1 MIKFLIKLEYILV
14 QFYLLQMNSS
24 DYQEIASTDELFNQP
39 NTLSVGNYPVLT
51 TLQELPY
58 DRLSTW
64 KDFERLCLRLAQAQD
79 NTKINDT
86 QLYKKEGSKQEGID
100 IFKLYREDGTYD
112 VYQCKKYQK
121 ISKKNIIDAINE
133 VRNNSFCGKIRDF
146 YFCTNTD
153 LSTSDEIINELK
165 IELYSEGINL
175 NIWDSKRLN
184 IELKEFPQLVFEFFD
199 GGQEPNFVKAFCGHD
214 KVDMLHYNIKKKAY
228 LPVNNYIPRR
238 LSKQNYTQL
247 YKQDSVECSLV
258 QLFEK
263 KEKPLKIILLSIAGD
278 GKTSELKQLAH
289 HFSSNESPETL
300 YPILIRLRDYVHE
313 DLYELLTKYC
323 KEWEKINQQRLLI
336 IFDGYDEVKETVKDD
351 LRRRIGRLVETHPMI
366 NIVMSSRNNGI
377 SNFEQ
382 FEVYYLQ
389 KLSLYGEV
397 HQYIYQQLQ
406 YRTEEFMNLIRTN
419 KMNDLLVT
427 PFYLVKLTQLY
438 NESPNNFPDNKT
450 EIFNRIIDLINREE
464 ISSCRIS
471 KSDWEDIEIKQDF
484 LLSKL
489 ATVMLLMGKNIL
501 ESKEYREGFIN
512 DDRKIIEYSPLIS
525 KKESKIEFSHNL
537 FQEYLVAK
545 LLARQSFD
553 TIRKCISFEPDFIKV
568 KPKWTNTLSSLF
580 SLLPEDSD
588 IFKNLLDFIIESDHT
603 LLIRFELE
611 KISLELRYGIF
622 RKIIESP
629 ERDYLNYD
637 SGELIKFA
645 GIYENPEVIK
655 YLIKNISINNPKL
668 TRELIYL
675 LKFADPEEL
684 FGLEGEI
691 AKALKNVLSI
701 NTYDYEIHEDALRVF
716 YRLNLAN
723 KEFVEWLMD
732 IKPSFK
738 YKNVLS
744 IVFQVINQ
752 LGLVDEYISFY
763 LKCIP
768 ICNKELIK
776 NGVRRSTGVRLDF
789 YEGIHKVEL
798 GSSLHKI
805 LNYMIKNYNELERR
819 NKIFCEDDFK
829 GTFFEKFTVQLIIG
843 YYSDN
848 KLLDKMLKL
857 LEQILHKSYDN
868 MFFEKC
874 KPFFERTNTTENAFW
889 YFWEGVNKNDVKW
902 YVRNWFT
909 CWITKPIIDKWVVK
923 YKKGSFDDSD
933 VGQFKF
939 DLLALGKKELLEYLL
954 KEINLASNVFHEY
967 PVFKH
972 GNYEEYRK
980 QKEVNDLE
988 LLLNKTKF
996 KECIYIVL
1004 KDLKDEITLERIA
1017 HFKFE
1022 NNTIK
1027 CDLPYKYLEKY
1038 YRNNEKIDTNNIFNE
1053 IESDEDWTWYV
1064 INQLDRRLNIK
1075 EEELPL
1081 KHIEFIKEWCYS
1093 LLPSLNFNTVR
1104 FLENGQEY
1112 YRTPEYKFAY
1122 FFQKIDLVVPQ
1133 ETMLDMISF
1142 DKSGIQEIEYSDAKP
1157 KRVKSISDIVIEKVG
1172 NESIIKRR
1180 ILENLQNNV
1189 LVPGVLPNH
1198 FRICRKL
1205 KITEATPYLLQAIKK
1220 EILSDYTEKVA
1231 IEIYLELKGSIT
1243 DFAFKLSNFNVQ
1255 SYSDWFVLEKLSTHN
1270 KYLPKTNNILENCL
1284 TEELSEDNRFKVMN
1298 QLILNSHFLGLK
1310 ELRNYVKEKGDVF
1323 HEKKDWITSIAKIP
1337 FNNSFSILIELLHLA
1352 VANRKKKKEGFY
1364 RGDLDTLIFE
1374 IFKKYS
1380 LNNESYFNQIREMA
1394 NKYVEKGNDVFW
1406 SLNKKFREFEE
1417 DYYMNKIDIS
1427 TISQVNVFCD
1437 NIALRY
1443 DV

>member
-1 MIKFLIKLEYILV
+1 
-14 QFYLLQMNSS
+14 MNSS
-24 DYQEIASTDELFNQP
+24 KYQEITSTDELFNQP
-39 NTLSVGNYPVLT
+39 NTLTVGNYPVLT
-51 TLQELPY
+51 ALQELPY

-112 VYQCKKYQK
+112 VYQCKKYLK
-121 ISKKNIIDAINE
+121 ISKKNIKDAIDE
-133 VRNNSFCGKIRDF
+133 VKKNSFWGKIRNF
-146 YFCTNTD
+146 FICTNTD
-153 LSTSDEIINELK
+153 LSTYDDIINELK
-165 IELYSEGINL
+165 IELHSEGINL

-184 IELKEFPQLVFEFFD
+184 IELKAFHQLVFEFFD

-214 KVDMLHYNIKKKAY
+214 KLDKLHYNIKKKVY
-228 LPVNNYIPRR
+228 PPVPHYITRR
-238 LSKQNYTQL
+238 LTKLNDTQL
-247 YKQDSVECSLV
+247 YKQDSIEGSLI

-289 HFSSNESPETL
+289 HFSSDESPESL

-351 LRRRIGRLVETHPMI
+351 LRRRIGRLNETHPLI
-366 NIVMSSRNNGI
+366 NIVISSRNNGI

-389 KLSLYGEV
+389 KLSLYSEV

-427 PFYLVKLTQLY
+427 PFYLIKLTQLY

-464 ISSCRIS
+464 ISSGRIS

-489 ATVMLLMGKNIL
+489 ATMMLLMGKNIL

-553 TIRKCISFEPDFIKV
+553 TIKKCISFEPDFIKV

-588 IFKNLLDFIIESDHT
+588 VFKNLLDFIIKSDHT

-611 KISLELRYGIF
+611 KISLGLRYGIF
-622 RKIIESP
+622 KKIIESP

-645 GIYENPEVIK
+645 GIYENPEVVK
-655 YLIKNISINNPKL
+655 YLIENISINNPKL

-675 LKFADPEEL
+675 LKFADPDEL
-684 FGLEGEI
+684 FGLKEEI
-691 AKALKNVLSI
+691 AKALKNVLQI
-701 NTYDYEIHEDALRVF
+701 NTYDCEIHEDALRVF
-716 YRLNLAN
+716 YRLKLAN
-723 KEFVEWLMD
+723 KEFVEWLMNT
-732 IKPSFK
+732 KPSFK

-752 LGLVDEYISFY
+752 LDLVDKYISFY

-768 ICNKELIK
+768 ICNNELIK
-776 NGVRRSTGVRLDF
+776 NGVRRSTGIRLDF

-798 GSSLHKI
+798 VSSLHKI
-805 LNYMIKNYNELERR
+805 LIYMIKNHNELERR
-819 NKIFCEDDFK
+819 SKIFCDEDFK
-829 GTFFEKFTVQLIIG
+829 GTFFEKFTVQLIKG
-843 YYSDN
+843 YNSDSKILN
-848 KLLDKMLKL
+848 KVLKL
-857 LEQILHKSYDN
+857 LEQRLNKSYDN
-868 MFFEKC
+868 MFFAKC
-874 KPFFERTNTTENAFW
+874 KPFFERTNTTEKAFW
-889 YFWEGVNKNDVKW
+889 YFWEGANKNDVKW

-923 YKKGSFDDSD
+923 YKKGTFNDID

-939 DLLALGKKELLEYLL
+939 DLLALRENELLEYFLR
-954 KEINLASNVFHEY
+954 EINLHSNIFHEY

-972 GNYEEYRK
+972 DNYEDYRK
-980 QKEVNDLE
+980 QKELNDLE

-996 KECIYIVL
+996 KECIYSVL
-1004 KDLKDEITLERIA
+1004 KDLGDDITLKRITD
-1017 HFKFE
+1017 FEYE

-1027 CDLPYKYLEKY
+1027 CNLPYEYLEKL
-1038 YRNNEKIDTNNIFNE
+1038 YRDNGKIDTNNIFND
-1053 IESDEDWTWYV
+1053 IDSDESWTWYV
-1064 INQLDRRLNIK
+1064 LNQLDRRLNIQ

-1081 KHIEFIKEWCYS
+1081 KHIDYIKDWCYS
-1093 LLPSLNFNTVR
+1093 LLPSLNFKTAR

-1112 YRTPEYKFAY
+1112 YRTLEYNFAH
-1122 FFQKIDLVVPQ
+1122 FFQKIDLVIPQ

-1142 DKSGIQEIEYSDAKP
+1142 DMSDIREIEYSDTNP
-1157 KRVKSISDIVIEKVG
+1157 KRVKSISDIVIEKIG

-1189 LVPGVLPNH
+1189 LVTSVLPNH

-1205 KITEATPYLLQAIKK
+1205 KIKEATPFLLDTIKK
-1220 EILSDYTEKVA
+1220 EILSDYTTKIT
-1231 IEIYLELKGSIT
+1231 IEIYLVLKGSII
-1243 DFAFKLSNFNVQ
+1243 DFAFKLSNFDVQ
-1255 SYSDWFVLEKLSTHN
+1255 NDSDWFVLEKLSTHS
-1270 KYLPKTNNILENCL
+1270 KYLQKTNRILENCL
-1284 TEELSEDNRFKVMN
+1284 SEELSEDNRFKAMN
-1298 QLILNSHFLGLK
+1298 QLILNSHILGLE
-1310 ELRNYVKEKGDVF
+1310 ELKNYVEKKGDEL
-1323 HEKKDWITSIAKIP
+1323 HEKKEWITSIAKIP
-1337 FNNSFSILIELLHLA
+1337 FNDSFSILVELLELA
-1352 VANRKKKKEGFY
+1352 VANRIKKKEGFY

-1380 LNNESYFNQIREMA
+1380 LNNESYFNQIRVA
-1394 NKYVEKGNDVFW
+1394 VNKYIEKGNDVFW
-1406 SLNKKFREFEE
+1406 SLNKKLREFEE

-1427 TISQVNVFCD
+1427 TISQVNVFSD
-1437 NIALRY
+1437 NINLRY